1 MIYKFSQIPPE
12 HRTSYKKSLDE
23 CAKKVIHIGQL
34 KLFFAELIFL
44 SIHAKHGDLV
54 LYIGAAPG
62 THIGMLAE
70 LYPDIKFHLWDPR
83 KFNPDLKGKSNIKIY
98 QQYFTDTSAEAY
110 AQDKINRILVM
121 CDIRDLDIGQFKRTG
136 DIEGMDKLVDDDMS
150 MQKRWCQIIQP
161 AFAYLKFRL
170 GYNVTKTEYLTGTI
184 YLQPYS
190 KVSTETRLMTNDYE
204 TEILYDNL
212 DFEEK
217 LAYHNAF
224 TRCSGKAF
232 NKYNDIFVKYNLKNC
247 WDNALAMHITALY
260 LKSKLLKPTNEEIG
274 VLFMNIIKYHI
285 DKESAKKYAILF
297 N

>member
-12 HRTSYKKSLDE
+12 HKTSYEKSLAA

-44 SIHAKHGDLV
+44 SMHAKAGDLV

-62 THIGMLAE
+62 THIGMLAD
-70 LYPDIKFHLWDPR
+70 LYPDVTFHLWDPR
-83 KFNPDLKGKSNIKIY
+83 RFDSSLKEKTNVKIY
-98 QQYFTDTSAEAY
+98 QQYFTDLNAEAY
-110 AQDKINRILVM
+110 AQDPKRILVM
-121 CDIRDLDIGQFKRTG
+121 CDIRDLDIGQHKRSG
-136 DIEGMDKLVDDDMS
+136 DIEAMDKLVDDDMS
-150 MQKRWCQIIQP
+150 MQKRWCQIINP

-170 GYNVTKTEYLTGTI
+170 GYNVKVTEYLTGTI

-190 KVSTETRLMTNDYE
+190 KVSTETRLMTSDYE
-204 TEILYDNL
+204 TIIPYNNL

-217 LAYHNAF
+217 LAYHNAN
-224 TRCSGKAF
+224 TRCNSKTY
-232 NKYNDIFVKYNLKNC
+232 NKYTDIFVKYNIKNC

-260 LKSKLLKPTNEEIG
+260 LNSKSTKEATHEEIG

-285 DKESAKKYAILF
+285 KLESEKKYAILF